1 MITKKIE
8 NVKNI
13 VRNYNVLI
21 VEDDSFIRE
30 QLSRILKKLFKEI
43 YIAVDGKDGL
53 SKYKENKN
61 NIHIIITDLNMPH
74 IGGLQMIE
82 YIKEIDKDIP
92 ILILSAHS
100 ESHFFM
106 KSIRL
111 GVDGYLQKPLD
122 SDLLM
127 DLIKKVVLKK
137 KLQDDLLES
146 TNFLNQYKE
155 AADESAVVS
164 KTDIYGNITYI
175 NQKFCDISGYKKEY
189 LIGKKHNILRH
200 PKNSSSLY
208 KEIWNTIKIEKRTW
222 HGTIMN
228 KDKYDNSFYM
238 DTMIKPIFDTQKN
251 VIEYISLQHDISDV
265 ISPRRLLNDF
275 INNSVEPMVVMME
288 IEHFGDIEKYYGI
301 EISEKIEK
309 KFETDFFD
317 LLPNHCEFDKIYSS
331 GYGVYALA
339 QDKTKSTYTTNEIIA
354 NIHILQNDILNTTL
368 HIDMFEYDIS
378 VVISMAYGED
388 ALLNA
393 RHGLMYLKNNN
404 KRFTLANG
412 LSKEESRKSQKN
424 LEILTMIRKAINSL
438 NIVSLFQPIINN
450 KTKNVEKYESLVRLI
465 DENGKVISPFYFL
478 DTAKKGQYYS
488 QITSIVL
495 DNSFLTLNNT
505 DADISINLSIL
516 DIEKKATREKIYS
529 LLEKHN
535 KHLHRLVFE
544 LLEDEAVKDF
554 DLVKSFIHN
563 VKTMGVKIAI
573 DDFGVGYSNFE
584 RLLEYQPDILK
595 IDGSLIKNIDNNS
608 LSFNIVETIV
618 AFAKKEKILTVAEY
632 VENED
637 IFNILND
644 LGIDYSQGYYFGK
657 PSAL

>member
-288 IEHFGDIEKYYGI
+288 IEHFDDIEKYYGV
-301 EISEKIEK
+301 EISQKIEK
-309 KFETDFFD
+309 KFETDFFN
-317 LLPNHCEFDKIYSS
+317 LLPNHCEFERVYSL
-331 GYGVYALA
+331 GDGVYALA
-339 QDKTKSTYTTNEIIA
+339 KDKVKCIHTTDEII
-354 NIHILQNDILNTTL
+354 NNLQSLQNDILNVKIN
-368 HIDMFEYDIS
+368 IDTFEYDIS
-378 VVISMAYGED
+378 VTMSMAYGED
-388 ALLNA
+388 ALSDV
-393 RHGLMYLKNNN
+393 RSGLKYLKNN
-404 KRFTLANG
+404 KQKFILANG
-412 LSKEESRKSQKN
+412 LSKEEHDKSQKN
-424 LEILTMIRKAINSL
+424 LQTLTMIKKAINNL
-438 NIVSLFQPIINN
+438 NIISLFQPVVNN
-450 KTKNVEKYESLVRLI
+450 KTKKIEKYESLVRLI
-465 DENGKVISPFYFL
+465 DEDGKVISPFHFL
-478 DTAKKGQYYS
+478 DAAKKGQYYS

-495 DNSFLTLNNT
+495 DNSFLALGNT
-505 DADISINLSIL
+505 NVDISINLSTL
-516 DIEKKATREKIYS
+516 DIEKRTTREKIYS
-529 LLEKHN
+529 LLEKHS
-535 KHLHRLVFE
+535 KHLDRLVFE
-544 LLEDEAVKDF
+544 LLEDEPVKDF
-554 DLVKSFIHN
+554 DLVKSFIN
-563 VKTMGVKIAI
+563 DVKKMGVKIAI
-573 DDFGVGYSNFE
+573 DDFGVGYSNYE